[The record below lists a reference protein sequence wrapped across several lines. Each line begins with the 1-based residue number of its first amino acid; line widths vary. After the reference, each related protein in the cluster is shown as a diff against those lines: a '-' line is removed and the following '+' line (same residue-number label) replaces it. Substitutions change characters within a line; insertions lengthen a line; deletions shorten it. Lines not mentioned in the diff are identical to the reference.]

1 VFAGTIDKGVTMT
14 AEPVEAHEISAAE
27 ESDDQQSL
35 MELVE
40 RFGRDSSVLVLRE
53 AELAAARHEADV
65 RRAGRDAT
73 AAAIAAVA
81 LGTAFLLANW
91 AAVRGLSG
99 SLSSWRAP
107 LLLAAVWLVV
117 GIAVAALP
125 LARVRHLLSRP
136 TPSIE
141 QREQARD
148 DAVQRVRESL
158 EQLGAGLADEAQARM
173 VSAMVP
179 SADGMLE
186 TGEDVLEASEEL
198 LEDMVENAPGGS
210 VVGQVIDFA
219 LIPGRYGIRVATT
232 VLKGPSE
239 EVE

>member
-1 VFAGTIDKGVTMT
+1 MTMT
-14 AEPVEAHEISAAE
+14 ADPEADGVSPDEEHE
-27 ESDDQQSL
+27 DQESL
-35 MELVE
+35 MELLE

-73 AAAIAAVA
+73 AAGIAAVA

-99 SLSSWRAP
+99 WLSGWRAP

-117 GIAVAALP
+117 GVALAALP
-125 LARVRHLLSRP
+125 LSRFRHLLSRP
-136 TPSIE
+136 SPSIE
-141 QREQARD
+141 DRERARD
-148 DAVQRVRESL
+148 DAAQQLRESL
-158 EQLGAGLADEAQARM
+158 EHLAGGVADEAQARM

-179 SADGMLE
+179 SADGILE
-186 TGEDVLEASEEL
+186 SGEDL
-198 LEDMVENAPGGS
+198 LEVSEQLLDDMVDDVPGGS

-232 VLKGPSE
+232 VLKGGPSE
-239 EVE
+239 QE

>member
-1 VFAGTIDKGVTMT
+1 MT
-14 AEPVEAHEISAAE
+14 AEPEQEDAVSPPDQH
-27 ESDDQQSL
+27 DDDDSI

-53 AELAAARHEADV
+53 AELAAARHETDV

-125 LARVRHLLSRP
+125 LSRIRHLLNRP

-141 QREQARD
+141 ERERARD

-158 EQLGAGLADEAQARM
+158 EKLGAGLADEAQARM
-173 VSAMVP
+173 VAAMVP

-198 LEDMVENAPGGS
+198 LEDMVESAPGGS

-232 VLKGPSE
+232 VLKGGPSE
-239 EVE
+239 EEE

>member
-1 VFAGTIDKGVTMT
+1 MTMT
-14 AEPVEAHEISAAE
+14 ADPEADEVSPE
-27 ESDDQQSL
+27 EEHDDQEPL
-35 MELVE
+35 MDLLE
-40 RFGRDSSVLVLRE
+40 RFGRVSSVLVLRE

-73 AAAIAAVA
+73 AAGIAAVA

-99 SLSSWRAP
+99 SLSGWRAP
-107 LLLAAVWLVV
+107 LALAVVWLVV
-117 GIAVAALP
+117 GVAMAALP
-125 LARVRHLLSRP
+125 LSRVRHLLTRP

-141 QREQARD
+141 EREQARD
-148 DAVQRVRESL
+148 EAVQHVRESL

-179 SADGMLE
+179 SADGILE
-186 TGEDVLEASEEL
+186 SGEDLLEASEEL
-198 LEDMVENAPGGS
+198 LDEMVDHAPGGS

-232 VLKGPSE
+232 VLKGGPSE
-239 EVE
+239 QE